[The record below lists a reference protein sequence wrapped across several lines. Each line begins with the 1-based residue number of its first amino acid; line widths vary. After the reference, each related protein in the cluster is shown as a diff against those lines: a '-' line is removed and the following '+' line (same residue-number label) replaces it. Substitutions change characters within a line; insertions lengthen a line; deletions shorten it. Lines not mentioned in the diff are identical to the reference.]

1 MGYFVA
7 GRQTATNPNWESIV
21 DRIDYANDTA
31 TASTKG
37 PLSVIRYAHGTTGNA
52 SFGYIGGGYSP
63 SQSASTVD
71 RIDYS
76 NDTAT
81 AASKGPLSLARAQLT
96 ATSSR
101 ENANPL
107 KGPGNLEVPV
117 LFGDFSSS
125 STQSTSAFAYFGGGY
140 NPALNPTD
148 MSTVDRV
155 NFNNDT
161 ATAVVKGSLSASKS
175 YLAATSNVNFGYFGG
190 GSIPNIGTIS
200 TVDRIDYSNDN
211 VALAPKGP

>member
-1 MGYFVA
+1 MTHPRHHQKGPLSQARRYIDATGNSSFGYFS
-7 GRQTATNPNWESIV
+7 GGYPGPYSTV
-21 DRIDYANDTA
+21 DRIDYSNDTA

-37 PLSVIRYAHGTTGNA
+37 PLSVVRYAHGTTGNA

-71 RIDYS
+71 RVDYS

-81 AASKGPLSLARAQLT
+81 ASPKGPLSLARAQLT

-101 ENANPL
+101 DNANPI

-125 STQSTSAFAYFGGGY
+125 STQSTPAFAYFGG
-140 NPALNPTD
+140 
-148 MSTVDRV
+148 
-155 NFNNDT
+155 
-161 ATAVVKGSLSASKS
+161 
-175 YLAATSNVNFGYFGG
+175 
-190 GSIPNIGTIS
+190 
-200 TVDRIDYSNDN
+200 
-211 VALAPKGP
+211 